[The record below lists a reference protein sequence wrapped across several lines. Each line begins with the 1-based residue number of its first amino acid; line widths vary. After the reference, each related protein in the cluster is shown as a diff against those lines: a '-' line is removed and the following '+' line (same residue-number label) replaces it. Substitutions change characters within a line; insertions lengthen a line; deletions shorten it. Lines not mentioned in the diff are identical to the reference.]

1 MLKNVTLCIFSESTG
16 ELSVHNI
23 VIQTSYFPLKIS
35 FDFFS
40 SVSFNKRD
48 YLYMILDFL
57 NVIFFYDVTIY
68 EKIKLI

>member
-23 VIQTSYFPLKIS
+23 VIQTSYFPLKIN

-48 YLYMILDFL
+48 YLYMILDF
-57 NVIFFYDVTIY
+57 
-68 EKIKLI
+68 